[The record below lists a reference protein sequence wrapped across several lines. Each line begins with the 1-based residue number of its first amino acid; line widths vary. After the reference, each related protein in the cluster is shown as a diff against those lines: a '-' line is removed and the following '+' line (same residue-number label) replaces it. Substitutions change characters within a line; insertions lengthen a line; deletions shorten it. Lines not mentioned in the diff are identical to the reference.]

1 MEQLC
6 WQNNGDHSR
15 KRILRMYDE
24 IILQA
29 KESLANKMITQPD
42 AEFSEITIP
51 VLYVKFFRK
60 ATKGIKLIKR
70 IMQK

>member
-1 MEQLC
+1 
-6 WQNNGDHSR
+6 
-15 KRILRMYDE
+15 MYDE